1 MAKVKSVYICSDC
14 GAESPKWVGKCPS
27 CGAWNTYVEELVK
40 KEPAAWRSVPGIVRE
55 GMKPRLLRD
64 VTAKEETR
72 IDMHD
77 AELNRVLGGGLV
89 KGSLVLVGGEPGI
102 GKSTLV
108 LQTVL
113 QMKNLHTLY
122 ISGLYS

>member
-27 CGAWNTYVEELVK
+27 CGAWNTYVEELIK
-40 KEPAAWRSVPGIVRE
+40 KEPATWRAASGIVRD

-77 AELNRVLGGGLV
+77 SELNRVLGGGLV
-89 KGSLVLVGGEPGI
+89 KGSLVLV
-102 GKSTLV
+102 
-108 LQTVL
+108 
-113 QMKNLHTLY
+113 
-122 ISGLYS
+122 